1 MLHPAARIESAPL
14 AQAAQSAEKGEGR
27 LAGRGES
34 GQRTGMQFID
44 LGAQRRRIEKRLK
57 AAIERVVDHGQY
69 ILGPEVAE
77 FERRI
82 AAYVGVEHA
91 VACANGT
98 DALMLPLMAAEIGP
112 GDAVFCPSF
121 TFAATAEVV
130 AWMGATPVFAEID
143 EATYNIE
150 PNGLAAALET
160 ARKHELRARALIT
173 VDLFG
178 QACDYDPIEAFCKQN
193 DLVLIADSAQGY
205 GARYKG
211 RVAGAI
217 GDFATTSFFPAKP
230 LGCYGDGGA
239 ILTDNDEHTALILSL
254 RFHGKG
260 SYKYD
265 NVRIGVN
272 SRLDTLQAAVL
283 IEKLK
288 VYAEEIEKRQ
298 RVAQRYTQALK
309 DLVTTPYVMPDCVS
323 TWAQYTIRV
332 HADRRDAFQAALKAK
347 GVPTTVYYPKPLH
360 QQTAYKHFPVAGN
373 GLPISERVAREVVAL
388 PMHPYLDEATQDYII
403 EAVRE
408 ALKPAVAA

>member
-1 MLHPAARIESAPL
+1 MSERPAIE
-14 AQAAQSAEKGEGR
+14 
-27 LAGRGES
+27 
-34 GQRTGMQFID
+34 FID
-44 LGAQRRRIEKRLK
+44 LKAQRQHIGQAMEDAILK
-57 AAIERVVDHGQY
+57 VVRDGNY

-77 FERRI
+77 FETGL
-82 AAYVGVEHA
+82 AAFCGAKHAIGV
-91 VACANGT
+91 ANGT
-98 DALMLPLMAAEIGP
+98 DALILVLEALGIGP
-112 GDAVFCPSF
+112 GDAVLCPSF

-130 AWMGATPVFAEID
+130 AWMGATP
-143 EATYNIE
+143 
-150 PNGLAAALET
+150 T
-160 ARKHELRARALIT
+160 ARKHELRPRALIT

-178 QACDYDPIEAFCKQN
+178 QACDYDPIEAFCKEHG
-193 DLVLIADSAQGY
+193 LVLIADSAQGY

-211 RVAGAI
+211 RVAGSI

-239 ILTDNDEHTALILSL
+239 ILTDSDEHTALILSL

-283 IEKLK
+283 NEKLK
-288 VYAEEIEKRQ
+288 VYAEEIDKRQ
-298 RVAQRYTQALK
+298 LVAARYTAALK
-309 DLVTTPYVMPDCVS
+309 DLVLTPYVMPDCVS

-332 HADRRDAFQAALKAK
+332 DAGRRDAFQAALKAR

-373 GLPISERVAREVVAL
+373 GLPISERVAQEVVAL

-403 EAVRE
+403 AAVRE
-408 ALKPAVAA
+408 ALSAPAAAVA

>member
-1 MLHPAARIESAPL
+1 MSERPVIE
-14 AQAAQSAEKGEGR
+14 
-27 LAGRGES
+27 
-34 GQRTGMQFID
+34 FID
-44 LGAQRRRIEKRLK
+44 LKAQRQHIGQAMDDAILK
-57 AAIERVVDHGQY
+57 VVHDGNY
-69 ILGPEVAE
+69 ILGEQVQQ
-77 FERRI
+77 FEAGLADFCGAKHAI
-82 AAYVGVEHA
+82 GV
-91 VACANGT
+91 ANGT
-98 DALMLPLMAAEIGP
+98 DALILVLEALGIGP
-112 GDAVFCPSF
+112 GDAVICPSF

-143 EATYNIE
+143 EATYNID
-150 PNGLAAALET
+150 PKALAAALDT
-160 ARKHELRARALIT
+160 ARKHELRPRALIT

-178 QACDYDPIEAFCKQN
+178 QSCDYAPIEAFCKQN
-193 DLVLIADSAQGY
+193 ELVLISDSAQGY
-205 GARYKG
+205 GANYKG

-239 ILTDNDEHTALILSL
+239 ILTDSDEHADLLRSL

-265 NVRIGVN
+265 NVRVGVN
-272 SRLDTLQAAVL
+272 SRLDTIQAAVL

-288 VYAEEIEKRQ
+288 VYAEELEKRQ
-298 RVAQRYTQALK
+298 LVAQRYTQALK
-309 DLVTTPYVMPDCVS
+309 DLVVTPYVMPDCVS

-332 HADRRDAFQAALKAK
+332 DADRRDAFQAALKAK

-373 GLPISERVAREVVAL
+373 GLPISERVAQEVVAL
-388 PMHPYLDEATQDYII
+388 PMHPYLDVATQDYII

-408 ALKPAVAA
+408 ALKREASAA

>member
-1 MLHPAARIESAPL
+1 MSERPAIE
-14 AQAAQSAEKGEGR
+14 
-27 LAGRGES
+27 
-34 GQRTGMQFID
+34 FID
-44 LGAQRRRIEKRLK
+44 LKAQRAHIGQAMEDAILK
-57 AAIERVVDHGQY
+57 VVRDGNY
-69 ILGPEVAE
+69 ILGPEVGE
-77 FERRI
+77 FETGL
-82 AAYVGVEHA
+82 AAFCGAKHAIGV
-91 VACANGT
+91 ANGT
-98 DALMLPLMAAEIGP
+98 DALILVLEALGIGP
-112 GDAVFCPSF
+112 GDAVICPSF

-143 EATYNIE
+143 EATYNLD
-150 PNGLAAALET
+150 PKGLSAALET
-160 ARKHELRARALIT
+160 ARKHELKPRALIS

-178 QACDYDPIEAFCKQN
+178 QACDYEPIEAFCKQN
-193 DLVLIADSAQGY
+193 GLVLIADSAQGF

-211 RVAGAI
+211 RVAGSI

-239 ILTDNDEHTALILSL
+239 ILTDSDEHTALILSL

-283 IEKLK
+283 NEKLK
-288 VYAEEIEKRQ
+288 VYAEELDKRQ
-298 RVAQRYTQALK
+298 LVAARYTAALK

-332 HADRRDAFQAALKAK
+332 DAGRRDAFQAALKAK

-360 QQTAYKHFPVAGN
+360 QQTAYRHFPVAGN
-373 GLPISERVAREVVAL
+373 GLPISERVAQEVVAL

-403 EAVRE
+403 AAVRE
-408 ALKPAVAA
+408 ALSAPTAAVA

>member
-1 MLHPAARIESAPL
+1 MGTPAIE
-14 AQAAQSAEKGEGR
+14 
-27 LAGRGES
+27 
-34 GQRTGMQFID
+34 FID
-44 LGAQRRRIEKRLK
+44 LKAQRQHIGQAMEDAILK
-57 AAIERVVDHGQY
+57 VVRDGSY
-69 ILGPEVAE
+69 ILGPEVQQ
-77 FERRI
+77 FETGL
-82 AAYVGVEHA
+82 AAFCGAKHAIGV
-91 VACANGT
+91 ANGT
-98 DALMLPLMAAEIGP
+98 DALILVLEALGIGP
-112 GDAVFCPSF
+112 GDAVICPSF

-143 EATYNIE
+143 EATYNID
-150 PNGLAAALET
+150 PKGLAAALDT
-160 ARKHELRARALIT
+160 AKKHKLKPRALIT

-178 QACDYDPIEAFCKQN
+178 QACDYEPIEAFCKQN

-239 ILTDNDEHTALILSL
+239 ILTDSDEHTALLLSL

-288 VYAEEIEKRQ
+288 IYAEEIEKRQ
-298 RVAQRYTQALK
+298 LVAQRYTEALK

-332 HADRRDAFQAALKAK
+332 DAGRRDAFQAALKAK

-373 GLPISERVAREVVAL
+373 GLPISERVAQEVVAL
-388 PMHPYLDEATQDYII
+388 PMHPYLDVATQDYII
-403 EAVRE
+403 AAVRGALTSE
-408 ALKPAVAA
+408 ATAA

>member
-1 MLHPAARIESAPL
+1 MSERPVIE
-14 AQAAQSAEKGEGR
+14 
-27 LAGRGES
+27 
-34 GQRTGMQFID
+34 FID
-44 LGAQRRRIEKRLK
+44 LKAQRQHIGKAMDEAILK
-57 AAIERVVDHGQY
+57 VVHDGNY
-69 ILGPEVAE
+69 ILGQQVQE
-77 FERRI
+77 FETGL
-82 AAYVGVEHA
+82 AAFCGAKHAIGV
-91 VACANGT
+91 ANGT
-98 DALMLPLMAAEIGP
+98 DALILVLEALGIGP
-112 GDAVFCPSF
+112 GDAVICPSF

-143 EATYNIE
+143 EATYNID
-150 PNGLAAALET
+150 PKSLGVALET
-160 ARKHELRARALIT
+160 AKQHKLNPRALIS

-178 QACDYDPIEAFCKQN
+178 QACDYEPIEAFCKQN
-193 DLVLIADSAQGY
+193 GLVLISDSAQGY

-239 ILTDNDEHTALILSL
+239 ILTDNDEHAALLMSL

-265 NVRIGVN
+265 NVRVGVN
-272 SRLDTLQAAVL
+272 SRLDTIQAAVL

-298 RVAQRYTQALK
+298 VVAQRYTAALK
-309 DLVTTPYVMPDCVS
+309 DVVVTPRVMADCVS

-332 HADRRDAFQAALKAK
+332 AADRRDAFQAALKAK

-360 QQTAYKHFPVAGN
+360 QQTAYKHYPVAGN
-373 GLPISERVAREVVAL
+373 GLPISERVAHEVVAL
-388 PMHPYLDEATQDYII
+388 PMHPYLDEETQDYII
-403 EAVRE
+403 AQVLE
-408 ALKPAVAA
+408 ALAAPAAAVA

>member
-1 MLHPAARIESAPL
+1 MSERPAIE
-14 AQAAQSAEKGEGR
+14 
-27 LAGRGES
+27 
-34 GQRTGMQFID
+34 FID
-44 LGAQRRRIEKRLK
+44 LKAQRQHIGQAMEDAILK
-57 AAIERVVDHGQY
+57 VVRDGNY

-77 FERRI
+77 FETGL
-82 AAYVGVEHA
+82 AAFCGAKHAIGV
-91 VACANGT
+91 ANGT
-98 DALMLPLMAAEIGP
+98 DALILVLEALGIGP
-112 GDAVFCPSF
+112 GDAVLCPSF

-143 EATYNIE
+143 EATYNID
-150 PNGLAAALET
+150 PKGLSAALET
-160 ARKHELRARALIT
+160 ARKHELRPRALIT

-178 QACDYDPIEAFCKQN
+178 QACDYDPIEAFCKEHG
-193 DLVLIADSAQGY
+193 LVLIADSAQGY

-211 RVAGAI
+211 RVAGSI

-239 ILTDNDEHTALILSL
+239 ILTDSDEHTALILSL

-283 IEKLK
+283 NEKLK
-288 VYAEEIEKRQ
+288 VYAEEIDKRQ
-298 RVAQRYTQALK
+298 LVAARYTAALK
-309 DLVTTPYVMPDCVS
+309 DLVLTPYVMPDCVS

-332 HADRRDAFQAALKAK
+332 DAGRRDAFQAALKVR

-373 GLPISERVAREVVAL
+373 GLPISERVAQEVVAL

-403 EAVRE
+403 AAVRE
-408 ALKPAVAA
+408 ALSAPAAAVA

>member
-1 MLHPAARIESAPL
+1 MSERPAIE
-14 AQAAQSAEKGEGR
+14 
-27 LAGRGES
+27 
-34 GQRTGMQFID
+34 FID
-44 LGAQRRRIEKRLK
+44 LKAQRQRIGKAMDEAILK
-57 AAIERVVDHGQY
+57 VVHDGNY
-69 ILGPEVAE
+69 ILGEQVGE
-77 FERRI
+77 FETGL
-82 AAYVGVEHA
+82 AAFCGAKHAIGV
-91 VACANGT
+91 ANGT
-98 DALMLPLMAAEIGP
+98 DALILVLEALGIGP
-112 GDAVFCPSF
+112 GDAVICPSF

-143 EATYNIE
+143 EATYNID
-150 PNGLAAALET
+150 PKSLPAALDT
-160 ARKHELRARALIT
+160 AKKHELKPRALIT

-178 QACDYDPIEAFCKQN
+178 QACDYEPIEAFCKAN
-193 DLVLIADSAQGY
+193 GLVLISDSAQGY

-239 ILTDNDEHTALILSL
+239 ILTDSDEHAELLRSL

-265 NVRIGVN
+265 NVRVGVN
-272 SRLDTLQAAVL
+272 SRLDTIQAAVL

-288 VYAEEIEKRQ
+288 VYADEIEQRQ
-298 RVAQRYTQALK
+298 VVAARYTAALK
-309 DLVTTPYVMPDCVS
+309 DLVTTPYVMPDSVS
-323 TWAQYTIRV
+323 TWAQYTIRID
-332 HADRRDAFQAALKAK
+332 AGRRDAFQAALKAK

-373 GLPISERVAREVVAL
+373 GLPISERVAQEVVAL

-403 EAVRE
+403 AAVRE
-408 ALKPAVAA
+408 ALAAPTAAVA

>member
-1 MLHPAARIESAPL
+1 MSERPAIE
-14 AQAAQSAEKGEGR
+14 
-27 LAGRGES
+27 
-34 GQRTGMQFID
+34 FID
-44 LGAQRRRIEKRLK
+44 LKAQRQHIGKAMDEAILK
-57 AAIERVVDHGQY
+57 VVHDGNY
-69 ILGPEVAE
+69 ILGQQVQQ
-77 FERRI
+77 FETEL
-82 AAYVGVEHA
+82 AAFCGAKHAIGV
-91 VACANGT
+91 ANGT
-98 DALMLPLMAAEIGP
+98 DALILVLEALGIGP
-112 GDAVFCPSF
+112 GDAVICPSF

-143 EATYNIE
+143 EATYNID
-150 PNGLAAALET
+150 PKSLSAALET
-160 ARKHELRARALIT
+160 AKQHKLNPRALIS

-178 QACDYDPIEAFCKQN
+178 QACDYEPIETFCKQN
-193 DLVLIADSAQGY
+193 GLMLISDSAQGY

-239 ILTDNDEHTALILSL
+239 ILTDDDEHAALLMSL

-265 NVRIGVN
+265 NVRVGVN
-272 SRLDTLQAAVL
+272 SRLDTIQAAVL

-298 RVAQRYTQALK
+298 VVAQRYTAALK
-309 DLVTTPYVMPDCVS
+309 DLAVTPHVMPDCVS

-332 HADRRDAFQAALKAK
+332 DAHRRDAFQAELKAK

-360 QQTAYKHFPVAGN
+360 QQTAYKHYPVAGN
-373 GLPISERVAREVVAL
+373 GLPISERVAQEVVAL
-388 PMHPYLDEATQDYII
+388 PMHPYLDEETQDYII
-403 EAVRE
+403 ESARD
-408 ALKPAVAA
+408 ALKSKASAA

>member
-1 MLHPAARIESAPL
+1 MSERPAIE
-14 AQAAQSAEKGEGR
+14 
-27 LAGRGES
+27 
-34 GQRTGMQFID
+34 FID
-44 LGAQRRRIEKRLK
+44 LKAQRQHIGKAMDEAILK
-57 AAIERVVDHGQY
+57 VVHDGNY
-69 ILGPEVAE
+69 ILGEQVGQ
-77 FERRI
+77 FEAGLAGFCGARHAI
-82 AAYVGVEHA
+82 GV
-91 VACANGT
+91 ANGT
-98 DALMLPLMAAEIGP
+98 DALILVLEALGIGP
-112 GDAVFCPSF
+112 GDAVMCPSF

-143 EATYNIE
+143 EATYNID
-150 PNGLAAALET
+150 PKGLAAALET
-160 ARKHELRARALIT
+160 AGKHQLKPRALIT

-178 QACDYDPIEAFCKQN
+178 QACDYEPIEAFCKEN
-193 DLVLIADSAQGY
+193 GLVLICDSAQGY

-211 RVAGAI
+211 RVAGGI

-239 ILTDNDEHTALILSL
+239 ILTDSDEHAELLRSL

-260 SYKYD
+260 AYKYD
-265 NVRIGVN
+265 NVRVGVN
-272 SRLDTLQAAVL
+272 SRLDTIQAAVL

-298 RVAQRYTQALK
+298 RVAQRYTEALK
-309 DLVTTPYVMPDCVS
+309 DLAVTPHVMADCVS

-332 HADRRDAFQAALKAK
+332 DAAQRDAFQAALKAK

-373 GLPISERVAREVVAL
+373 GLPISERVAQEVVAL

-408 ALKPAVAA
+408 ALAPTREPAVA